1 VSLVDRLF
9 GQHAGM
15 VHDDDFRLLLAA
27 NAMGALGTALVSPV
41 LDSLTGPFGVSA
53 AQIGL
58 VVTAV
63 AAPSIVLIP
72 LSGALTDRF
81 GRKPVL
87 VTGLLGFGGGGL
99 AIAFTTDFAVVLALR
114 ALQGAAFAGVT
125 PVIITCLG
133 DLYDGDA
140 ETTAQGIRFG
150 TSGLS
155 QAFFPAVAGIAV
167 AVAWQYPF
175 FIYGVALPVAVAVAL
190 FFEEPTAASTTGVEA
205 TDGGTDS
212 TDGGTDSTDGGTDST
227 DGGTDSTD
235 GGTDSTRGYVVGLA
249 TIARRRRTLAFL
261 LARSVV
267 VLPFIGFLTYN
278 SLVVSRLQGG
288 TPGQA
293 GLLVALFSVVY
304 AVTATQSGR
313 IAARFDRPTLPL
325 VAANLALGGGLVVF
339 VLAPSAVAA
348 APAVTAMGVGVGV
361 TFSLYRSIITGLAP
375 QSFRGGL
382 VSLSESGGRVAA
394 TVAPVGIGGALALAE
409 PSLGGEAALQWVV
422 AAAGLFSAG
431 VGVASVA
438 VAHLAAPVPAETD

>member
-1 VSLVDRLF
+1 LSHTPERGVVAPVDRLF

-53 AQIGL
+53 ARIGL

-63 AAPSIVLIP
+63 AAPSIFLIP
-72 LSGALTDRF
+72 LSGLLTDRF

-87 VTGLLGFGGGGL
+87 VAGLLGFGGGGF

-114 ALQGAAFAGVT
+114 ALQGVAFAGVT
-125 PVIITCLG
+125 PVIITSLG
-133 DLYDGDA
+133 DLYDGDVEA
-140 ETTAQGIRFG
+140 TAQGIRFG

-155 QAFFPAVAGIAV
+155 QAFFPAVAGTVVV
-167 AVAWQYPF
+167 AAWQYPF
-175 FIYGVALPVAVAVAL
+175 YLYGLALPIAVAVAL
-190 FFEEPTAASTTGVEA
+190 FFEEPARDVV
-205 TDGGTDS
+205 DGGE
-212 TDGGTDSTDGGTDST
+212 GGPTGRD
-227 DGGTDSTD
+227 
-235 GGTDSTRGYVVGLA
+235 YVVGVARLA
-249 TIARRRRTLAFL
+249 GQRRALAYL
-261 LARSVV
+261 LARGVV

-304 AVTATQSGR
+304 AVAATQAGR
-313 IAARFDRPTLPL
+313 ITARFERSTVPL
-325 VAANLALGGGLVVF
+325 VVANVLLGVGLAGF
-339 VLAPSAVAA
+339 ALAPSALVAT
-348 APAVTAMGVGVGV
+348 PAVTAMGLGVGV

-375 QSFRGGL
+375 QQFRGGL

-394 TVAPVGIGGALALAE
+394 TLTPVGIGAALAATE
-409 PSLGGEAALQWVV
+409 PALGPESALRWVV
-422 AAAGLFSAG
+422 VGAGLAAAA

-438 VAHLAAPVPAETD
+438 VAHVAPPIPDSMAERD

>member
-41 LDSLTGPFGVSA
+41 LDSLTGPLGVSA

-99 AIAFTTDFAVVLALR
+99 AIAFTTDFAVVLGLR

-155 QAFFPAVAGIAV
+155 QAFFPAVAGLAV

-190 FFEEPTAASTTGVEA
+190 FFEEPRAASTGGEA
-205 TDGGTDS
+205 
-212 TDGGTDSTDGGTDST
+212 T

-249 TIARRRRTLAFL
+249 AIARRRRTLAFL

-325 VAANLALGGGLVVF
+325 VGANLALGGGLVVF
-339 VLAPSAVAA
+339 VLAPSVAAA

-375 QSFRGGL
+375 QSSRGGL

-422 AAAGLFSAG
+422 AAAGLLSAG

-438 VAHLAAPVPAETD
+438 VAHLAAPVPAESD

>member
-1 VSLVDRLF
+1 MALVDRLF

-15 VHDDDFRLLLAA
+15 VADDDFRLLLAA

-58 VVTAV
+58 MVTAV
-63 AAPSIVLIP
+63 AAPSIFLIP
-72 LSGALTDRF
+72 LSGALTDRV

-87 VTGLLGFGGGGL
+87 VLGLLGFGGGGL

-114 ALQGAAFAGVT
+114 ALQGVAFAGVT

-155 QAFFPAVAGIAV
+155 QAFFPALAGALV
-167 AVAWQYPF
+167 VLAWQYPF
-175 FIYGVALPVAVAVAL
+175 YIYGVAVPVAAAVAL
-190 FFEEPTAASTTGVEA
+190 LFEEPTVREA
-205 TDGGTDS
+205 TADGGAS
-212 TDGGTDSTDGGTDST
+212 
-227 DGGTDSTD
+227 
-235 GGTDSTRGYVVGLA
+235 STRAYVAGLA
-249 TIARRRRTLAFL
+249 RLAGRRRTLAFL

-278 SLVVSRLQGG
+278 SLIVGRLQDG

-293 GLLVALFSVVY
+293 GLLVAVFSVVY
-304 AVTATQSGR
+304 AVAATQSGR
-313 IAARFDRPTLPL
+313 LSARFDRPTVPL
-325 VAANLALGGGLVVF
+325 VVANVLLGGGLVAFVF
-339 VLAPSAVAA
+339 APGVVAA
-348 APAVTAMGVGVGV
+348 APAVTAMGLGVGV

-375 QSFRGGL
+375 QAFRGGL

-394 TVAPVGIGGALALAE
+394 TLAPIGIG
-409 PSLGGEAALQWVV
+409 AALTLVEPTVGAETGLRWVV
-422 AAAGLFSAG
+422 AGAGVLSAA

-438 VAHLAAPVPAETD
+438 VAHVSDPLPAER

>member
-1 VSLVDRLF
+1 
-9 GQHAGM
+9 M

-190 FFEEPTAASTTGVEA
+190 FFEEPTAASTTGAEA
-205 TDGGTDS
+205 
-212 TDGGTDSTDGGTDST
+212 T

-249 TIARRRRTLAFL
+249 AIARRRRTLAFL

-339 VLAPSAVAA
+339 VLAPSVVAA

-422 AAAGLFSAG
+422 AVAGLLSAG

>member
-1 VSLVDRLF
+1 
-9 GQHAGM
+9 M

-63 AAPSIVLIP
+63 AAPSVVLIP
-72 LSGALTDRF
+72 LSGVLTDRF

-87 VTGLLGFGGGGL
+87 VAGLLGFGGGGF

-114 ALQGAAFAGVT
+114 AVQGIAFAGVT
-125 PVIITCLG
+125 PVIITSLG

-140 ETTAQGIRFG
+140 EATAQGIRFG

-155 QAFFPAVAGIAV
+155 QAVFPAVAGAV
-167 AVAWQYPF
+167 VVLAWQYPF
-175 FIYGVALPVAVAVAL
+175 YIYALALPIAVGVAL
-190 FFEEPTAASTTGVEA
+190 FFEEPAAVVAEGGGAASGR
-205 TDGGTDS
+205 D
-212 TDGGTDSTDGGTDST
+212 
-227 DGGTDSTD
+227 
-235 GGTDSTRGYVVGLA
+235 YVAGLA
-249 TIARRRRTLAFL
+249 RLAGRRRALGYL
-261 LARSVV
+261 VARSVV

-278 SLVVSRLQGG
+278 SIVVGRLQGG

-304 AVTATQSGR
+304 AVAATQAGR
-313 IAARFDRPTLPL
+313 ITARFERVTVPL
-325 VAANLALGGGLVVF
+325 VVANVLLGAGLAGF
-339 VLAPSAVAA
+339 ALAPSVVAA
-348 APAVTAMGVGVGV
+348 TPAVSAMGLGVGV

-375 QSFRGGL
+375 QEFRGGL
-382 VSLSESGGRVAA
+382 VSLSESGGRVMA
-394 TVAPVGIGGALALAE
+394 TLAPLGIGAALALTE
-409 PSLGGEAALQWVV
+409 PSLGGAQALRVV
-422 AAAGLFSAG
+422 VVGAGLLAAA

-438 VAHLAAPVPAETD
+438 VAHAAPPIPDGDG